1 MLIPE
6 RWNNFTTAP
15 HRVMFFGGA
24 LQTIAVMVWWLI
36 ELATRYGVAWLKRLI
51 TRYALFVHH
60 DIFHA

>member
-6 RWNNFTTAP
+6 RWNNFTAAP

-24 LQTIAVMVWWLI
+24 LKTIAVMVWWLI